1 MTGAPELVTS
11 PAAAGEG
18 APDVCLVTMPYAS
31 PTRPSMALGLL
42 KAILAEGGITASVA
56 YANLWFAESVGLRRY
71 SLCASNMPIVFLAG
85 EWTFAAAAFGDDPR
99 RAERDAEYLRQI
111 RAASDGYPQVWSGA
125 RGGEFIADLL
135 ALREAATAF
144 VDEAARRVLATGARV
159 VGCTSTFEQHVASL
173 ALLRRIHE
181 LDPGVITMLGG
192 ANCETVMGEATHRC
206 FGWVDYVVSGEA
218 DGLVTELCRL
228 ALTRGRDVPA
238 GELPRGVLGPAHRET
253 AHRETARGETARGE
267 TTEAGQPD
275 GAGARLAGHRKP
287 RHKLARA
294 LFSDLDS
301 LPVPQYDDY
310 FATLAASPI
319 APNVRPGLPLES
331 SRGCWWG
338 AAHQC
343 TFCGLNGTSLG
354 YRSKSPERVL
364 AEVRELE
371 DRYGVSDF
379 EAVDNILDMAYHKTL
394 LPDLA
399 ADARRPPSAG
409 ARSRPP
415 SAGARSSRRIFY
427 EIKANV
433 SRAQVAALVDAG
445 IMWVQPGI
453 ESLHSE
459 VLRLMDKGIQG
470 WQNVQLLRWAR
481 ELGLRLSWSI
491 LWGFPGEKDDW
502 YEDMAQWLPAMTHLP
517 PPAATPRVRFDRYSV
532 YHERAGQL
540 GLILFP
546 IGTLSLVYPSGPGDL
561 DSMAYFFATEPNSG
575 PLRII
580 QTLNEAVTA
589 NPGIR
594 AVTQAVRDWAAAHR
608 GGELPV
614 LAMEDRAGVLEI
626 TDTRACA
633 RTSRQLLTGLARA
646 VLLACDNAPRPPRLA
661 ELVSRDAGLGASGDA
676 GLGASQDEIDAVVR
690 RLLDDRLVLAM
701 DDRLVS
707 LVLRGPVPDRI
718 PDYSEFPGG
727 GLVATKAAEKP
738 DAESR

>member
-1 MTGAPELVTS
+1 MTGAPEL
-11 PAAAGEG
+11 AR

-56 YANLWFAESVGLRRY
+56 YANLWFAEAVGLRRY
-71 SLCASNMPIVFLAG
+71 SLCASNLPIVFLAG
-85 EWTFAAAAFGDDPR
+85 EWTFAGAAFHDDPR
-99 RAERDAEYLRQI
+99 RAERDAEYLRQV
-111 RAASDGYPQVWSGA
+111 RQASDGYPQVWSGA
-125 RGGEFIADLL
+125 RGAEFTADLL
-135 ALREAATAF
+135 ALRAAATEF

-173 ALLRRIHE
+173 ALLRRVRE

-206 FGWVDYVVSGEA
+206 FGWVDYLVSGEA

-228 ALTRGRDVPA
+228 ALTRGRDVA
-238 GELPRGVLGPAHRET
+238 ADELPRGVLGPAHRET
-253 AHRETARGETARGE
+253 PAHLQSAA
-267 TTEAGQPD
+267 AGQQD

-294 LFSDLDS
+294 LFNDLDS
-301 LPVPQYDDY
+301 LPTPRYDDY
-310 FATLAASPI
+310 FDTLAASPLR
-319 APNVRPGLPLES
+319 PNVRPGLPLES

-364 AEVRELE
+364 AEVHELE

-379 EAVDNILDMAYHKTL
+379 EAVDNILDMGYHKTL
-394 LPDLA
+394 LPELA
-399 ADARRPPSAG
+399 AARRPLSANG
-409 ARSRPP
+409 QSRD
-415 SAGARSSRRIFY
+415 RRIFY

-445 IMWVQPGI
+445 VMWVQPGI

-459 VLRLMDKGIQG
+459 VLALMDKGIQG
-470 WQNVQLLRWAR
+470 WQNVQLLKWAR

-502 YEDMAQWLPAMTHLP
+502 YEDMAGWLPALTHLP

-532 YHERAGQL
+532 YHEQASQQ

-546 IGTLSLVYPSGPGDL
+546 IGALSLVYPAGPGDL
-561 DSMAYFFATEPNSG
+561 DALAYFFTTEPDSG
-575 PLRII
+575 PVRII
-580 QTLNEAVTA
+580 QTLNQAVTA

-608 GGELPV
+608 SGKLPV
-614 LAMEDRAGVLEI
+614 LASQDQAGVLEI

-633 RTSRQLLTGLARA
+633 RSPRQLLTGLSRA
-646 VLLACDNAPRPPRLA
+646 VLLACDNAPRPARLA
-661 ELVSRDAGLGASGDA
+661 EIVSAGGIT
-676 GLGASQDEIDAVVR
+676 ASQDEIDAVVR
-690 RLLDDRLVLAM
+690 KLLDDRLVLSM
-701 DDRLVS
+701 DDRLVGV
-707 LVLRGPVPDRI
+707 VLHSPVPDRI

-727 GLVATKAAEKP
+727 GLVAGRP